1 MLPLS
6 GDKGVAGVDSSSQHP
21 SAAASVSQSKGKT
34 EPPAEL
40 LRSQRSFIFVPKPLS
55 KEAINIFTWKQ
66 LRGPVAVTF
75 ACMLGMCLALADE
88 YYFKDTPFHLSAAG
102 VMGTTLMLMDMST
115 SEKFYVQT
123 FFRIVATIGGIG
135 LGMTLAYAESFISQ
149 SYKGDQKALHDDD
162 WKLILY
168 RSSTLIPLVFICTL
182 MMKLLPKYSYPFV
195 VFAVQTP
202 AALFA
207 ADVKEAVG
215 LGLSALCAVL
225 VAIIAI
231 VTFEN
236 FTTDSLLMDT
246 NNRAIQGVLAIAQ
259 FALRGDNSS
268 DFQSNTETVHKSIN
282 SAESSI
288 TTYSQWR
295 KITCR
300 SVTHDYGLLIKPM
313 KPLFYQAY
321 SLYWGNVDSFRASEY
336 FSQYLFCDTKEQF
349 VEYFKPLVDG
359 IHKAIDG
366 IREELGEFYSHM
378 YHDDEE
384 VIAML
389 ERIIDMYL
397 WNGLCLIQENLKANY
412 LEYRDE
418 CYSTFAQRWNMT
430 DYLREFAMITLALV
444 EYLRAISSLFISSE
458 NGDKQAII
466 FMRLDELS
474 EALDNLRREE
484 TVQRS
489 IKSRATSF
497 SAGPSSPKNDS
508 PPPPPPQGGGD
519 GVASIRNRQNN
530 RPSVVSFQSVEQP
543 VESSLAASRSQLSPK
558 PIIRSSTKFG
568 L

>member
-1 MLPLS
+1 MIPLG
-6 GDKGVAGVDSSSQHP
+6 GDKGADTQAGFKPV
-21 SAAASVSQSKGKT
+21 
-34 EPPAEL
+34 PPAEI
-40 LRSQRSFIFVPKPLS
+40 LRSQKSFIFVPKPLS

-88 YYFKDTPFHLSAAG
+88 YYFKDTPFNLSAAG

-123 FFRIVATIGGIG
+123 FFRIVATVGGIG
-135 LGMTLAYAESFISQ
+135 LGMSLAYAESFIAHA
-149 SYKGDQKALHDDD
+149 YKGDQKQLHDDD

-182 MMKLLPKYSYPFV
+182 MMKIFPKYSYPFV

-207 ADVKEAVG
+207 ANVKEAVG

-246 NNRAIQGVLAIAQ
+246 NNRAIQGVLAITQ
-259 FALRGDNSS
+259 FALRGDSSS
-268 DFQSNTETVHKSIN
+268 DFLQNSETVHKSIN

-288 TTYSQWR
+288 ATYNQWR
-295 KITCR
+295 RITCR
-300 SVTHDYGLLIKPM
+300 SVAHDYMQLIKPM

-321 SLYWGNVDSFRASEY
+321 SVYWGNVESFRASDY
-336 FSQYLFCDTKEQF
+336 HSDYLFCDTKEQF
-349 VEYFKPLVDG
+349 QTYFKPHVDA

-366 IREELGEFYSHM
+366 IRDELGQFYAHM
-378 YHDDEE
+378 YHDDDE
-384 VIAML
+384 VVTML
-389 ERIIDMYL
+389 ERIIDAFL
-397 WNGLCLIQENLKANY
+397 WNGLCAVQEELKANY

-418 CYSTFAQRWNMT
+418 CYSSFAQRWNMT

-444 EYLRAISSLFISSE
+444 EYLRSIASLFISTES
-458 NGDKQAII
+458 GDKQAVI

-474 EALDNLRREE
+474 EALDDLRREE
-484 TVQRS
+484 LVQKS
-489 IKSRATSF
+489 IRTRANS
-497 SAGPSSPKNDS
+497 SAGGGGS
-508 PPPPPPQGGGD
+508 PPPPPTSD
-519 GVASIRNRQNN
+519 
-530 RPSVVSFQSVEQP
+530 
-543 VESSLAASRSQLSPK
+543 SLASPPRQERRQQGLEQTRWQEHHLPGLS
-558 PIIRSSTKFG
+558 
-568 L
+568 